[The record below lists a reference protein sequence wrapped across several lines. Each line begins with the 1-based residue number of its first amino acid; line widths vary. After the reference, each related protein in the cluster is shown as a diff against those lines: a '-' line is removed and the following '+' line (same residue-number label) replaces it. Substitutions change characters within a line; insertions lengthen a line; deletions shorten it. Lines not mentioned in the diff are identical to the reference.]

1 MVLHNAL
8 VTGSLTL
15 NGTDISNI
23 TGSSTYS
30 ASFASQLTSL
40 NTYTGSNNTNIS
52 ALHAFSSSI
61 LTYTASNDLTNATQS
76 NRLSTLEVTTGS
88 LNTASGSAIT
98 RLNALETTTGSLNT
112 ASGSAITRLGSLET
126 ASGSA
131 ITRLN
136 SIESNTGSYATTGSN
151 TFVSTQY
158 ISCTSN
164 PTGFT
169 TAASLYTD
177 GGLRVT
183 KDAYV
188 SGTLYL
194 NNVTIY
200 GTQSVNYIT
209 SSQLDI
215 SDNII
220 NVNTATPNVRFGGL
234 AVYDSGSTGLTG
246 SILWDSQ
253 NNNWV
258 YSNPSGSGN
267 YDSSMVIM
275 GPRNNGS
282 LGNEQGLNCNYLVQG
297 HGSHHTT
304 SSMIFHD
311 GTNTCIP
318 NTLAGGISC
327 FSTSCA
333 ASFIGGTMSG
343 TTIYGSTAVCSPVGK
358 FTTCLDLG
366 GALTGTSAT
375 FSMPSGNGALTIANS
390 CLSGKNWTLLP
401 NTNGAESDL
410 LLYYAGASA
419 GTRLTIAST
428 GAATFIS
435 SLGYG
440 AGFGLFP
447 RGQGVTDW
455 YLGRY
460 ISSPET
466 IDNAIGSL
474 GGNAWRIGYTLGSS
488 FVPTISLFAGG
499 SATFSSIIQNVS
511 GIYVRASGNS
521 DLPFINFSNADGV
534 YNWGRVG
541 GLLQGDGDGS
551 LYFQTKLGGSLGT
564 RLTIT
569 STGASTFACTIQANG
584 GNITS
589 FSSVG
594 AAAFGNGINIH
605 TQPGTYTAGH
615 GGILQFQN
623 EDVITGG
630 IRAIRDGGSWGGA
643 LLFYTH
649 NTSAGNTFDTTF
661 VERMRITSDGNV
673 LIGTG
678 TTPEGPLD
686 VYKSNSA
693 GLGGHIILRNNG
705 SAVANE
711 TAVLFVDGGV
721 GTTRA
726 AISSTTENSPYFG
739 DLKFKTGLGTY
750 ACLTTRMTIAGS
762 TGYVGISV
770 TSACKNLEVGGTIR
784 TTVSPSVFYRDM
796 SYIGDIYQFGPG
808 ETTDNVDFKICGG
821 STWATG
827 GNFRW
832 FTQTGNGTP
841 SERMRIS
848 SAGVVTVTNAS
859 SDAQLSLSSGGT
871 TAYVKFT
878 NCAGDT
884 WGIGNSFSAANTDFQ
899 LYNFTTSAYG
909 FRVSRGGIYAN
920 TTATAANVQIDS
932 NGYFARSTA
941 SSRRFK
947 ENITDWNSNGL
958 NTILALKPKIFK
970 YKEDYY
976 NKANV
981 DFLGLI
987 AEEVAEVSPY
997 LADYENEDRTGQVEN
1012 VRYANIVVPLI
1023 KAVQEQQ
1030 CTICSQAS
1038 MINTLKTCLG
1048 IA

>member
-76 NRLSTLEVTTGS
+76 NRLSALEITTGS

-98 RLNALETTTGSLNT
+98 RLNTLETTTGSLNT
-112 ASGSAITRLGSLET
+112 FSGSAITRLNALET

-275 GPRNNGS
+275 GPRNSGS

-318 NTLAGGISC
+318 NTLIGGISC

-333 ASFIGGTMSG
+333 TSFIGGTMSG

-366 GALTGTSAT
+366 GTLTGTSAT
-375 FSMPSGNGALTIANS
+375 FS
-390 CLSGKNWTLLP
+390 
-401 NTNGAESDL
+401 
-410 LLYYAGASA
+410 
-419 GTRLTIAST
+419 ST
-428 GAATFIS
+428 
-435 SLGYG
+435 
-440 AGFGLFP
+440 
-447 RGQGVTDW
+447 
-455 YLGRY
+455 
-460 ISSPET
+460 
-466 IDNAIGSL
+466 
-474 GGNAWRIGYTLGSS
+474 
-488 FVPTISLFAGG
+488 
-499 SATFSSIIQNVS
+499 IQNVS

-541 GLLQGDGDGS
+541 GCLQGDGDGA
-551 LYFQTKLGGSLGT
+551 LYFQTKLGGGLT
-564 RLTIT
+564 TKLTIN
-569 STGASTFACTIQANG
+569 STGAAIFSSSGLFSGNLQTNGTLVIGNQSCAGTYFLNITPSTTCSVALQGSLAGVGIAAILIQPSG
-584 GNITS
+584 GNVGIGASINPQNLLEVSSTGGSPRIRVGTLQNNDNTARFEAITS
-589 FSSVG
+589 NGTTVANSAWLRVNDASGFTLGQSSYTKAGGDSGNFANLSSEVESP
-594 AAAFGNGINIH
+594 AVIVQGNG
-605 TQPGTYTAGH
+605 
-615 GGILQFQN
+615 
-623 EDVITGG
+623 D
-630 IRAIRDGGSWGGA
+630 
-643 LLFYTH
+643 
-649 NTSAGNTFDTTF
+649 
-661 VERMRITSDGNV
+661 V
-673 LIGTG
+673 LIGSG
-678 TTPEGPLD
+678 TTAEGPLD
-686 VYKSNSA
+686 VYRSA
-693 GLGGHIILRNNG
+693 SGGLGGHIILRNNG

-726 AISSTTENSPYFG
+726 AISSTTENAPYFG

-750 ACLTTRMTIAGS
+750 ACLNTRMTIAGS
-762 TGYVGISV
+762 TGYVGISI

-784 TTVSPSVFYRDM
+784 TTVSPSVYYRDM
-796 SYIGDIYQFGPG
+796 SYLGDNYQFGPS

-821 STWATG
+821 ATFATG

-832 FTQTGNGTP
+832 FTQAGNGTP
-841 SERMRIS
+841 VERLRIT
-848 SAGVVTVTNAS
+848 SAGFTKMSNTGGYVCTTNTNHEIRS
-859 SDAQLSLSSGGT
+859 NQGGWNVLDISHF
-871 TAYVKFT
+871 A
-878 NCAGDT
+878 
-884 WGIGNSFSAANTDFQ
+884 
-899 LYNFTTSAYG
+899 TSNPYG
-909 FRVSRGGIYAN
+909 FSVNFSGASPNNSSNWFAYMQDSTAQRFSIHSNGGIAN
-920 TTATAANVQIDS
+920 FQANDVNLSDERTKKDIIALESYWDK
-932 NGYFARSTA
+932 
-941 SSRRFK
+941 FK
-947 ENITDWNSNGL
+947 AIEIV
-958 NTILALKPKIFK
+958 KFK
-970 YKEDYY
+970 YKDQTHD
-976 NKANV
+976 
-981 DFLGLI
+981 DFNIGVI
-987 AEEVAEVSPY
+987 AQQVEEVAPEFVDVDGWDETPV
-997 LADYENEDRTGQVEN
+997 DG
-1012 VRYANIVVPLI
+1012 VPLKSVYTADLHHTTI
-1023 KAVQEQQ
+1023 KVLQEAMSKIETQQ
-1030 CTICSQAS
+1030 CT
-1038 MINTLKTCLG
+1038 INTLKTCLG
-1048 IA
+1048 II